1 MTDQVRQVVSLVPTL
16 HYQGEK
22 TMHTPT
28 PWKIEYGY
36 PTHEIRCDAAD
47 IAVKNCRVCNHLS
60 KQDAALIVKAVNSYE
75 AMREALKSAQND
87 INFHGG
93 KLSGGT
99 IDAIKKALTLA
110 EGKE

>member
-1 MTDQVRQVVSLVPTL
+1 MRIQTPVEVIGNKVCTKDRDIERLTIVTTN
-16 HYQGEK
+16 EK
-22 TMHTPT
+22 AFGPT
-28 PWKIEYGY
+28 PW
-36 PTHEIRCDAAD
+36 AD
-47 IAVKNCRVCNHLS
+47 DIGIA
-60 KQDAALIVKAVNSYE
+60 INSYE
-75 AMREALKSAQND
+75 AMLEALKGAQND

>member
-1 MTDQVRQVVSLVPTL
+1 MRIQTPVEVIGNKVCTKDRDIERLTIATTN
-16 HYQGEK
+16 EK
-22 TMHTPT
+22 AFSPT
-28 PWKIEYGY
+28 PW
-36 PTHEIRCDAAD
+36 AD
-47 IAVKNCRVCNHLS
+47 DIGIA
-60 KQDAALIVKAVNSYE
+60 INSYE
-75 AMREALKSAQND
+75 AMLEALKGAQND